1 MSTPAQSRVTDV
13 VATPVT
19 HRPRNKRR
27 ADIEGLRAVAALLV
41 AVYHIWF
48 GTVSGGVDVFLL
60 LTGFLITGSL
70 VRSMERDGRIAYG
83 ALLAKLVKRLFPAG
97 AVVLGAVLVGTYLF
111 LPRSRW
117 IDIIAEVQASALYY
131 GNWHLA
137 LGSVDYMA
145 DNTSASPVQHFW
157 SLAIQGQFYLLWPI
171 LITIAALVAF
181 RFGLSIRRAALV
193 AVGAVLAGS
202 FSYSLWITTNDPVW
216 AYFDTGARLWELAL
230 GGVLA
235 LVISHLRL
243 PPALRDIAGWV
254 GLVALVSCGMVIGD
268 ADFPGHM
275 SLWPTLAAVLIIVA
289 GAGDEEPGRLS
300 ANRLLGLRPLARLG
314 GHAYTLFLWHW
325 PILIFHLEITDQVRP
340 TPSGGFL
347 VLGISFVAAIATS
360 RLVDGGVSRV
370 TAHAPRNGA
379 SWALA
384 AGVLFVVPVLVGGLA
399 WNNVIERDRELR
411 TELSSN
417 PLAYPGAAIHLSPEL
432 AGTLPSLPVYPD
444 TSTVQR
450 DTIDQTRECNALI
463 DDEHLVVCDFGDVD
477 SDYTIV
483 LTGSSHARHW
493 FQALNRI
500 AERHG
505 WHLVTMTKNA
515 CQFSAETQYRNGEP
529 FETCNT
535 WNEQVMEE
543 LHTLQPD
550 AVFSLATR
558 TQNGGHETEHV
569 PEGYQER
576 WNRLDTMGIDVFAVR
591 DTPRF
596 EFNVAECVDHNGP
609 GECVAEQSRSMAEE
623 APFEDLTDVPA
634 NTHFIDLTPYLCQD
648 GRCPGVIG
656 NQLAYYDTNHFSY
669 AFSRSL
675 AVVLE
680 SYLLEAAEQ
689 APTVEPTLLEST
701 AVLHQEAPEAS
712 PEASHETTP
721 EDGTDESFH
730 GTGVSFEE

>member
-13 VATPVT
+13 VVTPVT
-19 HRPRNKRR
+19 RRARNKHR
-27 ADIEGLRAVAALLV
+27 ADIEGLRAVAALLI
-41 AVYHIWF
+41 AAYHIWF

-70 VRSMERDGRIAYG
+70 VRSIERDGRIAYG
-83 ALLAKLVKRLFPAG
+83 AFLAKLVKRLFPAG
-97 AVVLGAVLVGTYLF
+97 AVVLGAVLVGTYL
-111 LPRSRW
+111 LMPRSRW
-117 IDIIAEVQASALYY
+117 TDIIAEVQASALYY

-145 DNTSASPVQHFW
+145 ENAAAGPVQHFW
-157 SLAIQGQFYLLWPI
+157 SLAVQGQFYVLWPI
-171 LITIAALVAF
+171 LITVAALVAS
-181 RFGLSIRRAALV
+181 RLGLSVRLAALV
-193 AVGAVLAGS
+193 ALGTVLVGS
-202 FSYSLWITTNDPVW
+202 FSYSLWITTNEPVW

-243 PPALRDIAGWV
+243 PRVLCDIAGWV
-254 GLVALVSCGMVIGD
+254 GLAALVSCGTLIGS
-268 ADFPGHM
+268 AEFPGYM

-300 ANRLLGLRPLARLG
+300 ANRLLSVRPLTWLG

-325 PILIFHLEITDQVRP
+325 PVLIFYLEVTDRVRP
-340 TPSGGFL
+340 SLSGGFL
-347 VLGISFVAAIATS
+347 ILGVSFAAALATS
-360 RLVDGGVSRV
+360 RLIDGGVSRV
-370 TAHAPRNGA
+370 TAHKPRNGA

-384 AGVLFVVPVLVGGLA
+384 AGVLFVTPVLVGGLA
-399 WNNVIERDRELR
+399 WNNAIERDRELR
-411 TELSSN
+411 MELSSN
-417 PLAYPGAAIHLSPEL
+417 PLAYPGAAVHLNPEL

-444 TSTVQR
+444 TTTVQR

-463 DDEHLVVCDFGDVD
+463 DDEHLVSCDFGDVD

-483 LTGSSHARHW
+483 LVGSSHARHW
-493 FQALNRI
+493 FQALNTI
-500 AERHG
+500 AEQHD

-515 CQFSAETQYRNGEP
+515 CHFSADTQYRNGEV

-543 LHTLQPD
+543 FRTLQPD
-550 AVFSLATR
+550 AVFSLATL
-558 TQNGGHETEHV
+558 TQNGGHEQEHV

-576 WNRLDTMGIDVFAVR
+576 WSQLDAMGIDVFAVR

-596 EFNVAECVDHNGP
+596 EFNVAECVDRNDP
-609 GECVAEQSRSMAEE
+609 GQCVEEQSHSMADE
-623 APFEDLTDVPA
+623 APFENLADVPT

-648 GRCPGVIG
+648 GKCPGVIG

-669 AFSRSL
+669 AFSMSL

-680 SYLLEAAEQ
+680 PYLLDVADQ
-689 APTVEPTLLEST
+689 APTGEPTLMES
-701 AVLHQEAPEAS
+701 ADVLHQEASEAS
-712 PEASHETTP
+712 PEASP
-721 EDGTDESFH
+721 AA
-730 GTGVSFEE
+730 SFEDDVDEGFHSTGATFED

>member
-13 VATPVT
+13 VTTPVT

-83 ALLAKLVKRLFPAG
+83 AFLAKLVKRLFPAG

-117 IDIIAEVQASALYY
+117 IDLIAEVQASALYY

-171 LITIAALVAF
+171 IITIAALVAF
-181 RFGLSIRRAALV
+181 RFGLSTRRTALV
-193 AVGAVLAGS
+193 AVGTVLAGS
-202 FSYSLWITTNDPVW
+202 FSYSLWITTYDPVW

-243 PPALRDIAGWV
+243 PRALRDVAGWV

-300 ANRLLGLRPLARLG
+300 ANRLLGLRPLTRLG

-325 PILIFHLEITDQVRP
+325 PILVFHLEITDQVRP

-360 RLVDGGVSRV
+360 RLVDGGVGRV

-399 WNNVIERDRELR
+399 WSNVIERDR
-411 TELSSN
+411 
-417 PLAYPGAAIHLSPEL
+417 
-432 AGTLPSLPVYPD
+432 
-444 TSTVQR
+444 
-450 DTIDQTRECNALI
+450 
-463 DDEHLVVCDFGDVD
+463 
-477 SDYTIV
+477 
-483 LTGSSHARHW
+483 
-493 FQALNRI
+493 
-500 AERHG
+500 
-505 WHLVTMTKNA
+505 
-515 CQFSAETQYRNGEP
+515 
-529 FETCNT
+529 
-535 WNEQVMEE
+535 
-543 LHTLQPD
+543 
-550 AVFSLATR
+550 
-558 TQNGGHETEHV
+558 
-569 PEGYQER
+569 
-576 WNRLDTMGIDVFAVR
+576 
-591 DTPRF
+591 
-596 EFNVAECVDHNGP
+596 
-609 GECVAEQSRSMAEE
+609 
-623 APFEDLTDVPA
+623 
-634 NTHFIDLTPYLCQD
+634 
-648 GRCPGVIG
+648 
-656 NQLAYYDTNHFSY
+656 
-669 AFSRSL
+669 
-675 AVVLE
+675 
-680 SYLLEAAEQ
+680 
-689 APTVEPTLLEST
+689 
-701 AVLHQEAPEAS
+701 
-712 PEASHETTP
+712 
-721 EDGTDESFH
+721 
-730 GTGVSFEE
+730 